1 MTIEPPRTLDDLRR
15 VKDPVARAKAAR
27 SYVDQRNA
35 AITEALN
42 IRDAA
47 IREILLTVGPS
58 QTARRCDVSL
68 STVKLA
74 RGRRS

>member
-1 MTIEPPRTLDDLRR
+1 MTDEPPRTLDDLRR
-15 VKDPVARAKAAR
+15 VTDPVARAKAAR

-35 AITEALN
+35 AITEALK

-47 IREILLTVGPS
+47 IRELLRTEGPS
-58 QTARRCDVSL
+58 SVARRCDVSL

-74 RGRRS
+74 KGRR